1 MPKNNHPD
9 GFSLL
14 EIVLVL
20 FILGLLATALAPSV
34 RDIVD
39 RGRIET
45 ESRTLDDLVTTIT
58 RSFEATDL
66 AQLNVAA
73 LPGTIPSAEAPTTF
87 ATATGSPYSTTLT
100 TSWFAKVARLRGLS
114 PQVGVAPSAALQPEV
129 SKLVTNGFGQ
139 PRLLFAGP
147 PESGKARFLLI
158 SLAAPSR
165 QLILPAFES
174 GAVWFDAL
182 WNHDWESRTAG
193 LPAAWITRLTAEQ
206 AAAWTQGQAGTTQ
219 VHRLMVRRIV
229 LPTFTVTVN
238 NNHPTDHAFVSYLT
252 DTVFT
257 APASSGANVTPEIL
271 GGRLITI
278 HRGPALPGVEVLRFH
293 LHENATVTLQ

>member
-1 MPKNNHPD
+1 MPKNNRPD

-39 RGRIET
+39 RGRLES
-45 ESRTLDDLVTTIT
+45 ESRTLDDLVATIT

-73 LPGTIPSAEAPTTF
+73 LPGTISSAEVPTTF
-87 ATATGSPYSTTLT
+87 SSVSGGPYSTTLT
-100 TSWFAKVARLRGLS
+100 TSWFAKVARLRGLT
-114 PQVGVAPSAALQPEV
+114 PQIGVAPSAALQPEV
-129 SKLVTNGFGQ
+129 AKLVTNGFGQ
-139 PRLLFAGP
+139 PRLLFAGA

-158 SLAAPSR
+158 SLAAPST
-165 QLILPAFES
+165 QLVLPAFEP
-174 GAVWFDAL
+174 GGDWFDAI
-182 WNHDWESRTAG
+182 WNHDWESRTSG
-193 LPAAWITRLTAEQ
+193 LPASWIGRLSPAQ
-206 AAAWTQGQAGTTQ
+206 AAAWAQGQAGTTQ

-229 LPTFTVTVN
+229 LPTFTVSVN
-238 NNHPTDHAFVSYLT
+238 NNHPTDHAYVSYLT

-257 APASSGANVTPEIL
+257 APANSGANVTPEIL

-278 HRGPALPGVEVLRFH
+278 HRGPASPGVEVLRFH
-293 LHENATVTLQ
+293 LHEHATVTLQ